1 MVAYILHNHCCNDPL
16 RVGTFV
22 LNIQSANDT
31 FKVDMSNEPPW
42 RKTFFADKE
51 SLVAGRV
58 LHNWCLQTMC
68 TSPFPVG
75 CQVGTGVCNESKE
88 DGQWRFCAPWTMGT
102 TCKMAIVG
110 IFLTNESCKRFWY
123 PFHRNLAFFAILCPT
138 IAIIVLDSCQES
150 LSDALLTTDLN
161 QITTANVIYQTEFII
176 DLIQS
181 KNTPR
186 CWKLRSNLL
195 LCPSLRK
202 FYHVLPLS
210 GSDRQPRRWIAH
222 TIGLTGAG
230 EPRFLT
236 VSHLRAVW
244 DVAKNR

>member
-1 MVAYILHNHCCNDPL
+1 MTHL
-16 RVGTFV
+16 RWTCVM
-22 LNIQSANDT
+22 
-31 FKVDMSNEPPW
+31 KPPW
-42 RKTFFADKE
+42 RKTFFDKE
-51 SLVAGRV
+51 SLVAGPV

-75 CQVGTGVCNESKE
+75 YQVGTGVCNESKE
-88 DGQWRFCAPWTMGT
+88 DGHWRFCAPRTMGA
-102 TCKMAIVG
+102 TCKMAIVV
-110 IFLTNESCKRFWY
+110 IFLTNECCKRFWY
-123 PFHRNLAFFAILCPT
+123 PFHGNLAFFALFFPT

-195 LCPSLRK
+195 LRSSPSQVFTMFCHCRDPTVNRDAELLTQL
-202 FYHVLPLS
+202 VSLAQ
-210 GSDRQPRRWIAH
+210 GSLDSWLWV
-222 TIGLTGAG
+222 T
-230 EPRFLT
+230 
-236 VSHLRAVW
+236 
-244 DVAKNR
+244 